1 MWSLNY
7 VKQSFIVCFPGAE
20 EVRKN
25 RIHEVHSS
33 AAKGAPNG
41 DVNLEDAKIGLPD
54 IRDIPQVLKCVC
66 CNLCSVCISFRLP
79 AL

>member
-1 MWSLNY
+1 M
-7 VKQSFIVCFPGAE
+7 IVCFPGAE

-33 AAKGAPNG
+33 AAKGDVNG

-66 CNLCSVCISFRLP
+66 LIYVHSAVRLDFRHREKILQHNI
-79 AL
+79 